1 MTTPAVF
8 TIPAHRAFADALAAG
23 LIARAGGDPLG
34 LARGIVLIPNN
45 RAARAITDAFVRR
58 ADGGLL
64 LPRLV
69 AVGDLELDERLGGF
83 LDPID
88 DGSDPIP
95 PAIEPLERQMIL
107 ARLVESARAAAGDPV
122 DADEAVRLAG
132 DLASTLDQL
141 LVEQIA
147 PERLIDAVLAP
158 ELSEHWQKSLT
169 ILDTILS
176 RWPQELEAR
185 GRIDMA
191 DRRNRLL
198 ARVASAWRR
207 SPPPG
212 FIVAAGIATTAPA
225 VAALLATVARL
236 PDGMVV
242 LPGVDISGSRE
253 EWDALGG
260 PSDDRDAPRPIETH
274 PQYHLKRMLDLM
286 NVGREE
292 VQRWR
297 WTGSPAAGRDAR
309 AVRSVAIGN
318 AMAPA
323 DFTHKWPTLPKE
335 ARRLSGVR
343 AIELANPADEAQTIA
358 IALREAVETPGRTAA
373 LVTPDRALARR
384 VAAHLARWGIVAD
397 DSAGTPLSLT
407 PAGTL
412 LLAVAEAGAEDFA
425 PVPLLA
431 LLKHPLVRQGEA
443 RGAWLDGVRKLDI
456 ALRGPRPPGGLDG
469 ITRFLEDGD
478 KHAQRARAPAISWWD
493 EARSL
498 LEPLAQA
505 FATSHRLPAL
515 LAALREAVTT
525 LTDTAGWARP
535 DGRAAAD
542 LIADLEA
549 AAPLGPGGCDPAS
562 LGPMLRRMMDGI
574 AVRPP
579 QGGHPRLSIWGLL
592 EARLQHA
599 DLMVLGGLNE
609 GIWPTLPSP
618 DPWLAPRIRA
628 ELGLSGLDYRVG
640 LSAHDLAMALGAR
653 EVIVTRA
660 RRDARAPAIASRFWL
675 RLEAMTGRMTRD
687 YRLKSW
693 AASLDRSAEYRPA
706 DRPHPKPPV
715 ADRPKLIAVTRLDR
729 LKADP
734 FAFYANAMLRLSPL
748 DAVDADPTPA
758 WRGSAVHAVFE
769 SWMKEDRCDPEKL
782 LPRAQAM
789 LASMQA
795 HAVMKALWEPRLI
808 EAIEWVA
815 AQMHDLKAAGRIPA
829 AAEIDGR
836 IEIAG
841 ITLTGKVD
849 RIDRNAD
856 GSLAIIDYKTGTP
869 PSAAQV
875 EAGYSMQL
883 GLLGLIAERGGFD
896 GIAGVAG
903 DFEYWSLGRNPRDGS
918 LGYRTSPVGRKD
930 GTAAEDFTSLAA
942 ATLATA
948 VETWLTGDAPF
959 TAKLA
964 PEYAPYGDYDQL
976 MRLDEWYGRDA
987 VSDEA
992 ERAR

>member
-23 LIARAGGDPLG
+23 LIARTGGDPLA
-34 LARGIVLIPNN
+34 LARGIVLVPNN

-58 ADGGLL
+58 AQGGLL

-69 AVGDLELDERLGGF
+69 AVGDLDLDERLGGF

-88 DGSDPIP
+88 DNDSLIP
-95 PAIEPLERQMIL
+95 PGIEPLERQMIL
-107 ARLVESARAAAGDPV
+107 ARLVEGARAAAGDPV
-122 DADEAVRLAG
+122 DAGEAVRLAG

-141 LVEQIA
+141 LVEQVD
-147 PERLIDAVLAP
+147 PQRLRNAVSAP
-158 ELSEHWQKSLT
+158 ELSAHWQASLT
-169 ILDTILS
+169 ILDTILTA
-176 RWPQELEAR
+176 WPRELAAR

-198 ARVASAWRR
+198 AKVARVWATN
-207 SPPPG
+207 PPPG
-212 FIVAAGIATTAPA
+212 FVVAAGIATTAPA
-225 VAALLATVARL
+225 VAALLATVARM
-236 PDGMVV
+236 PNGMVV
-242 LPGVDISGSRE
+242 LPGVDIVSPRA

-260 PSDDRDAPRPIETH
+260 LSDAEDAPRPIETH

-286 NVGREE
+286 GIGREE

-297 WTGSPAAGRDAR
+297 WGGGRDAR
-309 AVRSVAIGN
+309 SVRARAIAN
-318 AMAPA
+318 AMTPA
-323 DFTHKWPTLPKE
+323 DFTDKWPNLPKAE
-335 ARRLSGVR
+335 RRLSGVR
-343 AIELANPADEAQTIA
+343 AIELTNPADEAQTIA

-384 VAAHLARWGIVAD
+384 VTAHLARWGIVAD

-412 LLAVAEAGAEDFA
+412 LLAVAEAAAEDFA

-431 LLKHPLVRQGEA
+431 LLKHPLVRQGET

-469 ITRFLEDGD
+469 IARFLEDGD
-478 KHAQRARAPAISWWD
+478 RHAQRARAPAISWWS
-493 EARSL
+493 EARL
-498 LEPLAQA
+498 ILAPLGHA
-505 FATSHRLPAL
+505 FATGRSLPAML
-515 LAALREAVTT
+515 SALREGVTT
-525 LTDTAGWARP
+525 LADTAGWARP

-542 LIADLEA
+542 FIADLEA
-549 AAPLGPGGCDPAS
+549 AAPLGPLHCDPAS

-599 DLMVLGGLNE
+599 DLMILGGLNE

-628 ELGLSGLDYRVG
+628 DLGLSGLDYRIG
-640 LSAHDLAMALGAR
+640 LSAHDLGMALGAR
-653 EVIVTRA
+653 DVIVTRA
-660 RRDARAPAIASRFWL
+660 RRDARAPTIASRFWL

-687 YRLKSW
+687 YRLRSW
-693 AASLDRSAEYRPA
+693 AASLDRPTGYTPA
-706 DRPHPKPPV
+706 DRPHPRPPI
-715 ADRPKLIAVTRLDR
+715 DERPKLIAVTKLDR

-734 FAFYANAMLRLSPL
+734 FAFYANSMLRLAPL

-769 SWMKEDRCDPEKL
+769 QWMKVDGCNPERL
-782 LPRAQAM
+782 VPRAHEM
-789 LASMQA
+789 LDTMQA

-808 EAIEWVA
+808 EALEWVA
-815 AQMHDLKAAGRIPA
+815 DQMRELAENDRAPI

-841 ITLTGKVD
+841 VILTGKVD
-849 RIDRNAD
+849 RIDRSAD
-856 GSLAIIDYKTGTP
+856 GSLTVIDYKTGTP

-896 GIAGVAG
+896 GIGGIPAG
-903 DFEYWSLGRNPRDGS
+903 FEYWSLGRNPRDGT
-918 LGYRTSPVGRKD
+918 LGYRNSPVGRKD
-930 GTAAEDFTSLAA
+930 GTAAEDFTRLAA
-942 ATLATA
+942 ATLTSA

-964 PEYAPYGDYDQL
+964 PEYAPYADYDQL
-976 MRLDEWYGRDA
+976 MRLDEWYGRDTGGDA
-987 VSDEA
+987 
-992 ERAR
+992 